1 MGRTNERMS
10 ADKRKTKCIVKKI
23 IFLKGK
29 QYILKEK
36 IGDIMII
43 PQVQKKK
50 NTRCGYLVN

>member
-1 MGRTNERMS
+1 MS